1 MWVAGVDE
9 AGRGPLAGPVVS
21 AAVILDSSLRLPTL
35 ADSKKLSASRREEL
49 FSEIQQK
56 SIAIGIGQAN
66 PREIDELNIL
76 HATLLSM
83 KRAIEDLV
91 VTPDRI
97 LCDGNYVPEVDIPIS
112 AIIKGDSKIPCIS
125 AASII
130 AKVTRDRIMHDLHL
144 LYPYYGFD
152 RHKGYP
158 TRRHRSALKRYGPI
172 TEHRR
177 TFSPVRDCLSQCSE

>member
-1 MWVAGVDE
+1 MWLAGVDE

-21 AAVILDSSLRLPTL
+21 AAVILDSPPQIQHL
-35 ADSKKLSASRREEL
+35 ADSKKLSASRREEI
-49 FSEIQQK
+49 FEEIK
-56 SIAIGIGQAN
+56 RKAIAIGIGQAN
-66 PREIDELNIL
+66 SREIDELNIL

-83 KRAIEDLV
+83 KRAIEDLLIKPNRV
-91 VTPDRI
+91 
-97 LCDGNYVPEVDIPIS
+97 LCDGNCVPEVDIPIS
-112 AIIKGDSKIPCIS
+112 SIIKGDSKIPCIS

-144 LYPYYGFD
+144 LYPHYGFD

-158 TRRHRSALKRYGPI
+158 TTKHRLALKRYGPI

-177 TFSPVRDCLSQCSE
+177 TFSPVRDYLSQCGE